1 MTKIFLS
8 IIFIL
13 LGVYVDMPLWLG
25 RLCISFGI
33 INAVVAIIGFV
44 IDVRTIMINSRI
56 DK

>member
-44 IDVRTIMINSRI
+44 IDARTIMINSRI